1 MTYEY
6 FRQYI
11 FISLV
16 NVVKNSPIKTQNA
29 KKLDKKSEHL
39 QSQLGN
45 KQKQTSV
52 NSMNKTSMLSNHNR
66 INNCLYLFLYS

>member
-1 MTYEY
+1 MSYEY

-16 NVVKNSPIKTQNA
+16 SVVKNSPIKTQNA

-52 NSMNKTSMLSNHNR
+52 NSMNKTSMLGNHNR